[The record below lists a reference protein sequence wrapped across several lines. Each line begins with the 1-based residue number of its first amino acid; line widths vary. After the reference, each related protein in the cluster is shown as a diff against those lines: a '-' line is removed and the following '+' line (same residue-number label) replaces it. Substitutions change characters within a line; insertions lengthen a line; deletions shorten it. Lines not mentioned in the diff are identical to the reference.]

1 MRIQERT
8 PVEEV
13 KEYSENSDGSEPTSP
28 NSPCWQPDSEL
39 LKPQSSVDL
48 QAGMCASRYG
58 WVIRPNPKYM
68 D

>member
-1 MRIQERT
+1 MRLQERT

-39 LKPQSSVDL
+39 LKPQPSVDL

-58 WVIRPNPKYM
+58 
-68 D
+68 